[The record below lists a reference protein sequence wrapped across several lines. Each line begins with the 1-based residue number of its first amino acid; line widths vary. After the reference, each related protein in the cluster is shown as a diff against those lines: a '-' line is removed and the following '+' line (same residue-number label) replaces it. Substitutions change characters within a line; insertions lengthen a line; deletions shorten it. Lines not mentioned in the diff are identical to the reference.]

1 MTKTTVSTEIKILLV
16 DDDED
21 DFVLTR
27 DTLSEIPNKKYILE
41 WESNY
46 EKAQEIISRSIHD
59 VYLVDFQIGAFSGLD
74 LIMEAQQHGI
84 TAPLI
89 LLTGK
94 SDLEIDERAL
104 QVGASDYL
112 VKGTFGLV
120 DLERSI
126 RYSLEHAKNL
136 AEIRKLNTTLEKRVE
151 QRTRDLAM
159 ALQELEQTNENLRK
173 AETEILKT
181 LEKERELNALKSR
194 FVTMA
199 SHEFR
204 TPLSTI
210 LSSAS
215 LIAKYNN
222 PGDEDNRFR
231 HIGRIK
237 SAVNNLTA
245 ILNDF
250 LSISKLEEGKVEC
263 NPVSFNIEELT
274 SEVTEEM
281 QALVKEGQTIHY
293 VHKGNAEILLDKN
306 LTRNILINLISNA
319 IKYSKEGKSI
329 EVRTDFQNSN
339 LEIEV
344 EDHGIGIPESE
355 QGHLFTRFFR
365 AQNASNIQ
373 GTGLG
378 LTIVKRYID
387 LMQGSIAFKSQENHG
402 TIFSVKIPAPTLS
415 LHSIS

>member
-1 MTKTTVSTEIKILLV
+1 MEKVIKILLV

-27 DTLSEIPNKKYILE
+27 DTLGEITDKKYKLE
-41 WESNY
+41 WESDY
-46 EKAQEIISRSIHD
+46 EKARELISRRLHD

-74 LIMEAQQHGI
+74 LISEAYQHNVS
-84 TAPLI
+84 APMI

-94 SDLEIDERAL
+94 SDPEIDERAM
-104 QVGASDYL
+104 QAGAADYL
-112 VKGTFGLV
+112 VKGTFGLF

-126 RYSLEHAKNL
+126 RYSLQHAQNL
-136 AEIRKLNTTLEKRVE
+136 AEIRKLNASLEKRVE
-151 QRTRDLAM
+151 QRTRDLAL
-159 ALQELEQTNENLRK
+159 ALQELEQTNATLVK
-173 AETEILKT
+173 AEKEIMKT

-215 LIAKYNN
+215 LIAKYSA
-222 PGDEDNRFR
+222 PDDEPNRQR
-231 HIGRIK
+231 HITRIK
-237 SAVNNLTA
+237 SAVSNLTA

-250 LSISKLEEGKVEC
+250 LSISKLEEGKVVC
-263 NPVSFNIEELT
+263 NPVFFDIEELT
-274 SEVTEEM
+274 HEVAEEM
-281 QALVKEGQTIHY
+281 TGVTKEGQQIQCRHLGDKN
-293 VHKGNAEILLDKN
+293 VILDKN
-306 LTRNILINLISNA
+306 LIRNILINLISNA

-329 EVRTDFQNSN
+329 DVRTTLQNAH
-339 LEIEV
+339 LQIEV
-344 EDHGIGIPESE
+344 EDRGIGIPESE
-355 QGHLFTRFFR
+355 QTHLFTRFFR

-378 LTIVKRYID
+378 LTIVKRYVE
-387 LMQGSIAFKSQENHG
+387 LMQGSIEFRSVENQG
-402 TIFSVKIPAPTLS
+402 TTFAIKIPVVE
-415 LHSIS
+415 

>member
-1 MTKTTVSTEIKILLV
+1 MDTIIKILLV

-27 DTLSEIPNKKYILE
+27 DTLSEIPDKKYKLE
-41 WESNY
+41 WEPDY
-46 EKAQEIISRSIHD
+46 EKARERIRQRRHD
-59 VYLVDFQIGAFSGLD
+59 VYLIDFQIGAFSGLD
-74 LIMEAQQHGI
+74 LISEAHQHNVA
-84 TAPLI
+84 APLI

-94 SDLEIDERAL
+94 SDPEIDERAM
-104 QVGASDYL
+104 QAGAADYL
-112 VKGTFGLV
+112 VKGTFGLF

-126 RYSLEHAKNL
+126 RYSLQHAQNL
-136 AEIRKLNTTLEKRVE
+136 TEIRKLNLSLEKRVE

-159 ALQELEQTNENLRK
+159 ALQELEQTNANLLK
-173 AETEILKT
+173 AEKEILKT

-215 LIAKYNN
+215 LIAKYNS
-222 PGDEDNRFR
+222 PEDESNRHR
-231 HIGRIK
+231 HITRIK
-237 SAVNNLTA
+237 SAVNNLTT

-250 LSISKLEEGKVEC
+250 LSISKLEEGKVVC
-263 NPVSFNIEELT
+263 NPIVFDIEELT
-274 SEVTEEM
+274 YEVSEEM
-281 QALVKEGQTIHY
+281 TALAKDGQQIRCQHVGRKE
-293 VHKGNAEILLDKN
+293 VVLDKN
-306 LTRNILINLISNA
+306 LTRNVLINLISNA

-329 EVRTDFQNSN
+329 DVRTDLQNSH
-339 LEIEV
+339 LEIQV

-378 LTIVKRYID
+378 LTIVKRYVD
-387 LMQGSIAFKSQENHG
+387 LMQGTVSFQSVENQG
-402 TIFSVKIPAPTLS
+402 TVFAIRIPVMEQSGQPS
-415 LHSIS
+415 

>member
-1 MTKTTVSTEIKILLV
+1 MGPIKILLV

-27 DTLSEIPNKKYILE
+27 DTLSEIPDKKYILE
-41 WESNY
+41 WQPDY
-46 EKAQEIISRSIHD
+46 EKAREVISRRVHD
-59 VYLVDFQIGAFSGLD
+59 VYLVDYQIGAFSGLD
-74 LIMEAQQHGI
+74 LIAEAYQNGI
-84 TAPLI
+84 SAPLI

-94 SDLEIDERAL
+94 SDPEIDERAMHA
-104 QVGASDYL
+104 GAADYL
-112 VKGTFGLV
+112 VKGTFDLF

-136 AEIRKLNTTLEKRVE
+136 AEIRKLNSNLEKRVE

-173 AETEILKT
+173 AEQEILKT

-215 LIAKYNN
+215 LIAKYNA
-222 PGDEDNRFR
+222 PEDESNRFR
-231 HIGRIK
+231 HINRIK
-237 SAVNNLTA
+237 SSVNNLTA

-250 LSISKLEEGKVEC
+250 LSISRLEEGKIVC
-263 NPVSFNIEELT
+263 HPVSFNVEELT
-274 SEVTEEM
+274 SEVAEEM
-281 QALVKEGQTIHY
+281 TALAKEGQLIRCA
-293 VHKGNAEILLDKN
+293 HKGRPEAILDKN

-319 IKYSKEGKSI
+319 IKYSKEGKTI
-329 EVRTDFQNSN
+329 DVRTDLQNAH
-339 LEIEV
+339 LEITV
-344 EDHGIGIPESE
+344 EDHGIGIPQSE
-355 QGHLFTRFFR
+355 QSHLFTRFFR

-378 LTIVKRYID
+378 LTIVKRYVE
-387 LMQGSIAFKSQENHG
+387 LMQGSIAFNSQENQG
-402 TIFSVKIPAPTLS
+402 TVFTIKIPVTQ
-415 LHSIS
+415 

>member
-1 MTKTTVSTEIKILLV
+1 MGTAIKILLI

-27 DTLSEIPNKKYILE
+27 DTLSEIPNKKYLLE
-41 WESNY
+41 WEPDY
-46 EKAQEIISRSIHD
+46 EKAREIMSRRIHD

-74 LIMEAQQHGI
+74 FINEAHQIGI
-84 TAPLI
+84 AAPLI

-94 SDLEIDERAL
+94 SDPEIDEQAMRA
-104 QVGASDYL
+104 GAADYL
-112 VKGTFGLV
+112 VKGTFDLF

-136 AEIRKLNTTLEKRVE
+136 SEIRKLNANLEKRVE
-151 QRTRDLAM
+151 QRTRDLAL

-173 AETEILKT
+173 AEQEILKA

-215 LIAKYNN
+215 LIAKYNTV
-222 PGDEDNRFR
+222 EDGENRQR

-237 SAVNNLTA
+237 SAVNNLTT

-250 LSISKLEEGKVEC
+250 LSISRLEEGKIVS
-263 NPVSFNIEELT
+263 NPIPFDVEELT
-274 SEVTEEM
+274 GEVVEEM
-281 QALVKEGQTIHY
+281 SALVKDGQTIQCE
-293 VHKGNAEILLDKN
+293 HKGCPSVVLDKN

-319 IKYSKEGKSI
+319 IKYSKEGKAI
-329 EVRTDFQNSN
+329 DVRTN
-339 LEIEV
+339 LENSHLEIQV
-344 EDHGIGIPESE
+344 QDQGIGIPEAE
-355 QGHLFTRFFR
+355 QTHLFTRFFR

-378 LTIVKRYID
+378 LTIVKRYVE
-387 LMQGSIAFKSQENHG
+387 LMQGTISFESQENKG
-402 TIFSVKIPAPTLS
+402 TLFKIKIPVET
-415 LHSIS
+415 